1 MTQKYSRFCCSVI
14 LITCAVVITDSTM
27 HTCWVPPPTDLK
39 FASLLTS
46 MSSSDRVGENMR
58 ITATYTNDFTKLAN
72 SEEFKE
78 KVVTP
83 ALDFW
88 SKALKVKHPP
98 GGPLKI
104 ARDCKGGL
112 KVALKQTNGAS
123 KDYCYQGCA
132 TVTSCYGTP
141 VPSEF
146 LDKCEAY
153 VHGKQVVLDEG
164 GPGAPDSDYLLIVD
178 SRQYPQCNAGTLA
191 FASVCQLDSTSN
203 RPILGYI
210 NFCPQKIYL
219 TYPKSVVARVT
230 ALHELA
236 HAFGFTPTMYA
247 YMRDEKGNP
256 RTPRKEGTGEPALGK
271 YSNGIYIPSPNTLS
285 QVNRR
290 WVSVRGTTDQT
301 RVLLKTPNVLR
312 VARKHFGCD
321 ELDGIEMEN
330 QGGAGTVGA
339 HFEKRIVLNEAMS
352 GSVGSD
358 ARLSN
363 LTLAFFEDSGWY
375 TVDWSKAE
383 NYQWASNAGCDFLY
397 NSCFEYIQKRT
408 SEGKSAWP
416 WCVDLK
422 SEERRCLTYANA
434 YGKCN
439 LKKLDKPLPEI
450 NQYLSDVPGQ
460 PNSLVQYY
468 GGADILTD
476 YCPYRVAFLGN
487 ADSPSSYC
495 SHTENQFYQDKVINR
510 QGQTYGTGSRC
521 FDHDNSVQWK
531 SYQCNNLYE
540 YQAEEATCHRFQCS
554 PDQGLMV
561 LMGEKEFVCP
571 VQGGPVQIDSTGPV
585 AFVTGRLIC
594 PECSSVCQN
603 CPKSDVLPRTE
614 VDERPENL
622 PCP

>member
-1 MTQKYSRFCCSVI
+1 MKETK
-14 LITCAVVITDSTM
+14 LPTDS
-27 HTCWVPPPTDLK
+27 L
-39 FASLLTS
+39 FQ
-46 MSSSDRVGENMR
+46 
-58 ITATYTNDFTKLAN
+58 
-72 SEEFKE
+72 E

-104 ARDCKGGL
+104 ARDCKEGL

-141 VPSEF
+141 
-146 LDKCEAY
+146 KCEAY

-271 YSNGIYIPSPNTLS
+271 YSNGIYIPRINYVKLRTHLNGPLLSLSSPSASKL
-285 QVNRR
+285 Q
-290 WVSVRGTTDQT
+290 
-301 RVLLKTPNVLR
+301 R

-434 YGKCN
+434 Y
-439 LKKLDKPLPEI
+439 
-450 NQYLSDVPGQ
+450 
-460 PNSLVQYY
+460 
-468 GGADILTD
+468 
-476 YCPYRVAFLGN
+476 
-487 ADSPSSYC
+487 
-495 SHTENQFYQDKVINR
+495 DKVINR